1 MFEVG
6 WSEILVIVIVLIVV
20 VGPKDLPKMLRAFG
34 KATAKFRATAGEFRR
49 QFDEA
54 LKEAELDDVRDI
66 INDAKSLD
74 PRNDIRKVFDPVRTI
89 GEDLRSTLKDAGTAA
104 KDNLAIP
111 DPSAPGATQVQPQ
124 VMEPVAPL
132 MTATTPKKPG
142 RTAKPKAAAEKA
154 PAAATAATKAAPA
167 KAAPAKV
174 ATKAT
179 PAKTVVKATP
189 AAKTEAEAPVKA
201 APAKRTTK
209 PRATGKAGDTG
220 TKS

>member
-6 WSEILVIVIVLIVV
+6 WSEILVIVIVMIVV

-66 INDAKSLD
+66 VNEAKSLD

-89 GEDLRSTLKDAGTAA
+89 GEEIRSSLKDAAVTA
-104 KDNLAIP
+104 KDNVAVP
-111 DPSAPGATQVQPQ
+111 DPAAPGATQLQPQ
-124 VMEPVAPL
+124 VMEPLAPS
-132 MTATTPKKPG
+132 
-142 RTAKPKAAAEKA
+142 
-154 PAAATAATKAAPA
+154 
-167 KAAPAKV
+167 V
-174 ATKAT
+174 
-179 PAKTVVKATP
+179 TP
-189 AAKTEAEAPVKA
+189 AAEPVIKKPARSRQKPVAAAVDTKAKPAAPSKKVADASRAVSKKSVAPAVEVAMAAPTKT
-201 APAKRTTK
+201 PAKRTVK
-209 PRATGKAGDTG
+209 PKAKAVDTG

>member
-34 KATAKFRATAGEFRR
+34 KATAKFRATAGEFRK

-89 GEDLRSTLKDAGTAA
+89 GEEIRSTLKDAGTAA
-104 KDNLAIP
+104 KDNLAVP
-111 DPSAPGATQVQPQ
+111 DPSAPGATQLQPQ
-124 VMEPVAPL
+124 AMEPVAPL
-132 MTATTPKKPG
+132 MTAATPKKAS
-142 RTAKPKAAAEKA
+142 RSAKPKPVAAEKVV
-154 PAAATAATKAAPA
+154 PATAAKKTAAAKAVAAKPAA

-174 ATKAT
+174 A
-179 PAKTVVKATP
+179 AKVAPKPVQV
-189 AAKTEAEAPVKA
+189 AAAAPS
-201 APAKRTTK
+201 PAKRTAK
-209 PRATGKAGDTG
+209 PRAKGKAGDTG
-220 TKS
+220 TQS

>member
-89 GEDLRSTLKDAGTAA
+89 GEELRSTLKDAGTAA
-104 KDNLAIP
+104 KDNIAVP
-111 DPSAPGATQVQPQ
+111 DPSAPGATPVQPQ

-132 MTATTPKKPG
+132 MTAATPKKPG

-154 PAAATAATKAAPA
+154 PAATAVTKKAAPA
-167 KAAPAKV
+167 KAAAKAPPAS
-174 ATKAT
+174 
-179 PAKTVVKATP
+179 KT
-189 AAKTEAEAPVKA
+189 AETPVKA
-201 APAKRTTK
+201 APAKTTAK
-209 PRATGKAGDTG
+209 PRAKAKAGDTG
-220 TKS
+220 TQS

>member
-74 PRNDIRKVFDPVRTI
+74 PRSDIRKVFDPVRTI
-89 GEDLRSTLKDAGTAA
+89 GEEIRSSLNDTATIA
-104 KDNLAIP
+104 KENVAVP
-111 DPSAPGATQVQPQ
+111 DPSAPGAVQLRPQ
-124 VMEPVAPL
+124 VMEPLAAAAPAPPP
-132 MTATTPKKPG
+132 ATPASTTPPPEAAAPKKPAT
-142 RTAKPKAAAEKA
+142 RKAKPATAKPATAKAAIAK
-154 PAAATAATKAAPA
+154 PATTKAAEPKSA
-167 KAAPAKV
+167 AAPAKV
-174 ATKAT
+174 TT
-179 PAKTVVKATP
+179 
-189 AAKTEAEAPVKA
+189 
-201 APAKRTTK
+201 KRTTK
-209 PRATGKAGDTG
+209 PRAKTGETG